1 MAAAHGKDS
10 YIAIE
15 DSAGTTLRNI
25 TPYVKSVDFNRSNDA
40 NDTTTKGA
48 EGKTYRPGLTDG
60 EIRLTGLW
68 DDTADTGSR
77 IVLKSLLGIETAV
90 GFEWGPEGNG
100 AGAIKDSGD
109 CVLTQYDESSP
120 VDDMVAFT
128 ATLKISGDVTT
139 GTFSA

>member
-1 MAAAHGKDS
+1 MATAHGKDS
-10 YIAIE
+10 YFELE

-25 TPYVKSVDFNRSNDA
+25 TPYIKSIDFNRSNDA

-60 EIRLTGLW
+60 EIRLTGLY
-68 DDTADTGSR
+68 DNTATTGSAT
-77 IVLKSLLGIETAV
+77 VLRSLLGVEITV
-90 GFEWGPEGNG
+90 GFSYGPQGNT
-100 AGAIKDSGD
+100 AGMDKYTGE

-139 GTFSA
+139 GTF